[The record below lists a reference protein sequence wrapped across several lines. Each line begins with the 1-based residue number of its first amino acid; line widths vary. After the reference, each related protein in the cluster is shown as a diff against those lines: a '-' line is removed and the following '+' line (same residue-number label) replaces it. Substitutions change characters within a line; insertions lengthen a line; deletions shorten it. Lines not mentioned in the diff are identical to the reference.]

1 MQQDFR
7 SSTSTAST
15 EETRTGGAQAD
26 PFLPELYRVARSTAE
41 IPDVVTIDI
50 APVSGERAPFSAGQF
65 NMLYVFGVGE
75 VAISMSGDPADM
87 SGHVHTIRDV
97 GMVSGAL
104 TRLKEGDVLGVRG
117 PFGAGWPVHEAEGLD
132 VVMVSSGCGLAPLR
146 PAIYHVLNNRDLYG
160 RVSILLGFHSPN
172 DLLYRHEFE
181 QWRQRLDID
190 LLVTV
195 NHADR
200 SWRGNVGGVQ
210 MQGFIKRGNFDPSE
224 TLAMVCGPEGKMRY
238 MASSLRDAG
247 VPEERIYFS
256 MERNMKCAMGIC
268 GRCQFG
274 PEFTCKDGP
283 VLRYDRISRIL
294 AIREI

>member
-7 SSTSTAST
+7 SSTHSTSID
-15 EETRTGGAQAD
+15 RPPAD
-26 PFLPELYRVARSTAE
+26 AFLPQIYRVTHAMQE

-50 APVSGERAPFSAGQF
+50 APVSGMRPAYEPGQF

-75 VAISMSGDPADM
+75 IAISMSGDPADENRF
-87 SGHVHTIRDV
+87 VHTIRDV
-97 GMVSGAL
+97 GKASGAL
-104 TRLKEGDVLGVRG
+104 TRLKYGDTIGVRG
-117 PFGAGWPVHEAEGLD
+117 PFGTGWPVHEAEGLD

-146 PAIYHVLNNRDLYG
+146 PAIYHVLANRERYG

-210 MQGFIKRGNFDPSE
+210 VKSFIKRANFDPTE
-224 TLAMVCGPEGKMRY
+224 TLAMVCGPESKMRY

-247 VPEERIYFS
+247 VGEERIYFS

-283 VLRYDRISRIL
+283 VLRFDRISRIL
-294 AIREI
+294 AVREI